1 MAKDLFSV
9 TIFFIV
15 FRETVEAAIIV
26 SVLLSFVEQLM
37 TSGGLRN
44 GDAQVDQLSE
54 EEEIKKTKRILRR
67 MRIQIWAG
75 TLTGFVIAVAV
86 GAAFIAVWYTTLT
99 DLWSNTEELWEGIFS
114 LIACIIIYV
123 MGLTFLKMDQSRVKW
138 RIKLSEAFAHRAGKA
153 LFSFGGN
160 KEDGEPD
167 RALTQEEL
175 AEEQAMKKKAR
186 SGKYAIFFLPFITV
200 VREGL
205 EAIVFVGGVALG
217 QDGASI
223 PIAAIVGLIA
233 GIFVGWCIYRTGST
247 LALHWF
253 LIVSTCFLFLIGS
266 GLFSKGVYD
275 FEYYRFSSAVGGDVA
290 ESGNGPGSFQVAGNV
305 WHLEY
310 GNPEP
315 GAVGTN
321 GGWQVFNAILGWNN
335 TASLG
340 SILSYCFYWIAVIIG
355 LAIMKW
361 YEGRLTIFGRGSKAH
376 GRIQARA
383 EIKRAS
389 DAQAAEGQASEGSE
403 KDEDASEEGTARNTT
418 HLNKNK
424 DYPED
429 SLIPMTKNSL

>member
-15 FRETVEAAIIV
+15 FRETIEAAIIV

-37 TSGGLRN
+37 VSGGLEN
-44 GDAQVDQLSE
+44 EGAQVERLSE

-86 GAAFIAVWYTTLT
+86 GSAFIA
-99 DLWSNTEELWEGIFS
+99 
-114 LIACIIIYV
+114 ACIIIYI

-153 LFSFGGN
+153 LFNFRGN
-160 KEDGEPD
+160 NEGGEPE
-167 RALTQEEL
+167 RQLTEEEL

-200 VREGL
+200 MREGL
-205 EAIVFVGGVALG
+205 EAIVFVGGVSLG

-223 PIAAIVGLIA
+223 PIAAIVGLVA

-321 GGWQVFNAILGWNN
+321 GGWQIFNAILGWNN

-340 SILSYCFYWIAVIIG
+340 SILSYCSYWIAVIIG
-355 LAIMKW
+355 LAVMKW
-361 YEGRLTIFGRGSKAH
+361 HEGRLTVFGRGSKAH
-376 GRIQARA
+376 SRIQARA
-383 EIKRAS
+383 ELKRVAE
-389 DAQAAEGQASEGSE
+389 AQAVEAGSAEGQALEGFEKQYEGS
-403 KDEDASEEGTARNTT
+403 SEEGAARNTT
-418 HLNKNK
+418 HLDKN
-424 DYPED
+424 DD
-429 SLIPMTKNSL
+429 SHDVTLNPMTEKSL

>member
-15 FRETVEAAIIV
+15 FRETIEAAIIV

-37 TSGGLRN
+37 VSGGLEN
-44 GDAQVDQLSE
+44 EGAQVERLSE

-86 GAAFIAVWYTTLT
+86 GSAFIA
-99 DLWSNTEELWEGIFS
+99 
-114 LIACIIIYV
+114 ACIIIYI

-153 LFSFGGN
+153 LFNFRGN
-160 KEDGEPD
+160 NEDGEPE
-167 RALTQEEL
+167 RQLTEEEL

-200 VREGL
+200 MREGL
-205 EAIVFVGGVALG
+205 EAIVFVGGVSLG
-217 QDGASI
+217 QDGASV
-223 PIAAIVGLIA
+223 PIAAIVGLVA

-321 GGWQVFNAILGWNN
+321 GGWQIFNAILGWNN

-340 SILSYCFYWIAVIIG
+340 SILSYCSYWIAVIIG
-355 LAIMKW
+355 LAVMKW
-361 YEGRLTIFGRGSKAH
+361 HEGRLTVFGRGSKAH
-376 GRIQARA
+376 SRIQARA
-383 EIKRAS
+383 ELKRV
-389 DAQAAEGQASEGSE
+389 AEGQALEGFEKQYEGS
-403 KDEDASEEGTARNTT
+403 SEEGAARNTT
-418 HLNKNK
+418 HLDKN
-424 DYPED
+424 DD
-429 SLIPMTKNSL
+429 SHDVTLNPMTEKSL